1 MVKNYHHL
9 PNCTNTNENT
19 RYHTNSF
26 ANIVDNSPEYHY
38 DPQSNMH
45 FNYLNNQQ
53 QNRKNRVPPPTTINL
68 RMLDSPAQSPCR
80 RMREQDDDE
89 FITVGHNKKRKQLN
103 KDFDDQFEDPQQ
115 KYNNPNAP
123 IQQQTSI
130 YNNNHNN
137 DPPPLLATQSSR
149 TITSRTIS
157 NSNLNPSQP
166 KQQQQNKIT
175 PESAR
180 FAQTRFPYQPF
191 IIRFTSGNIKD
202 KQVAHEIS
210 KHFKDNYHTDISILN
225 IRRSIM
231 KCQQNEYDYLIYVK
245 DSITFSLLFHQQNWS
260 QRIGGE
266 TFIFP
271 SSPSFPAQLS
281 FIIKNVDLRINLD
294 DFAENLK
301 ATYPEI
307 HAVIRLK
314 NKFQNNIRL
323 IKIEI
328 LSPTIREQ
336 ILNAGNILVNSITYD
351 VEEYLS
357 PANVLICSKGMAIGH
372 FKKQCTQINETCK
385 VCGLSCPD
393 LRHHN
398 CSLVNKCVHC
408 NGDHVSNS
416 FKCPIVKNFRA
427 ELTKKLL
434 FSNRMSS
441 SYGSTNTNIN
451 NTYSY
456 DATAFPVL
464 PRPQQPSPYS
474 ITNNSMINKIDELI
488 SSVRKVNDTLEKF
501 SKKND
506 EFELFMNNKIKND
519 EILSTK
525 IDHLIENDV
534 EFKKNIIQHEI
545 KITRHENIFI
555 KLILPMIDE
564 ISKYLS
570 IINIDK
576 KGGTLD
582 ADFQVTINRMRVQL
596 ENVTQNKNF

>member
-9 PNCTNTNENT
+9 PNSINTNENT
-19 RYHTNSF
+19 RYHTNSS

-53 QNRKNRVPPPTTINL
+53 QNRKNRVPPPTTTNL

-89 FITVGHNKKRKQLN
+89 FITVVHNKKRKQLN

-137 DPPPLLATQSSR
+137 DPPPLLATQSSSR

-231 KCQQNEYDYLIYVK
+231 KCQQNE
-245 DSITFSLLFHQQNWS
+245 
-260 QRIGGE
+260 
-266 TFIFP
+266 
-271 SSPSFPAQLS
+271 
-281 FIIKNVDLRINLD
+281 
-294 DFAENLK
+294 
-301 ATYPEI
+301 
-307 HAVIRLK
+307 
-314 NKFQNNIRL
+314 L

-328 LSPTIREQ
+328 LSPMIREQ
-336 ILNAGNILVNSITYD
+336 ILNSGNILVNSITYD

-357 PANVLICSKGMAIGH
+357 PANVLICSKCMAIGH

-434 FSNRMSS
+434 FSNRMSL

-451 NTYSY
+451 NTYNY

-555 KLILPMIDE
+555 KLILPMMDE